1 MIQPAVM
8 KTSLPLLFYILAH
21 SVASGLSQGNSNLA
35 CLYDSVQTLSCVWTP
50 AANTTDAP
58 CNLTA
63 SVPFR
68 DSPELCQLYG
78 TGNRSCLLKF
88 ERAAMTIT
96 DSVSLDVICHI
107 GEKMKTVEKQKMK
120 PFKNLQLKPP
130 CDLQIKNTSEESY
143 NLTWKFCDI
152 SHYLKGKVEYEVR
165 YKIHNSGEADKILP
179 IIQDQ
184 KWLKFENLSPGT
196 AYEAAVRAKVRKN
209 DDIYNSTWSNWS
221 TLMIWKTEPEAPTPT
236 IFLILAASS
245 TFIVILAI
253 ALSAKS
259 PVLKRLKN
267 MLKIHLPNPDE
278 FFPSLNAVHGG
289 DVQKWLSSP
298 TSMSPLH
305 VATAAS
311 DVSLLEIMLKDHQEP
326 SLHFPKACF
335 ANMDTPEM
343 SEQSSS
349 SCFIN
354 GGYFSFQ
361 HQDSFYF
368 EPCKV
373 YFTYDLISQ
382 GNIGCE
388 DGDFCSYRLLHEKT
402 DTSRPSPPTDSIT
415 AIQENNCF
423 VRETKEPTER
433 AACGSRIL
441 LCRESFST
449 SPKEKQDGN
458 QGNLKPILLPSW
470 PPLEGSIYS
479 TDQSDGNNNRTGAIQ
494 NADPPVTSAENHR
507 SAFLQSAIQN
517 QGQANVAC
525 RAVSSS
531 QLPSASEGYLS
542 MRDLQSH
549 YTHYSI

>member
-35 CLYDSVQTLSCVWTP
+35 CLYDSVETLSCVWTP

-107 GEKMKTVEKQKMK
+107 GEKMKTVEKHKMK
-120 PFKNLQLKPP
+120 PFKNRELKA
-130 CDLQIKNTSEESY
+130 I
-143 NLTWKFCDI
+143 
-152 SHYLKGKVEYEVR
+152 YEVR

-236 IFLILAASS
+236 VFLILAASS

-298 TSMSPLH
+298 TSMPSLH

-311 DVSLLEIMLKDHQEP
+311 DVSLLEIMPKGHQEP

-388 DGDFCSYRLLHEKT
+388 DGDFCSYRLLHETT

-433 AACGSRIL
+433 AACGSRTL

-494 NADPPVTSAENHR
+494 NADPPVASAENHR

-517 QGQANVAC
+517 QGQDNVTC
-525 RAVSSS
+525 RAASSS